1 MILPKKGNDYLT
13 VETSEILNEIGI
25 EEINES
31 LLSLPG
37 ADRLSGEDWKE
48 ISELIALGCDGFL
61 ARDLQEFYDI
71 QTEKSY
77 GDGRAY
83 LDLVAR
89 CRGTIEPFKAIK
101 DELVVVDW
109 KTTNSPV
116 DNENWRTRCIR
127 SYQWREY
134 KFREPSAKLFIFR
147 GLSRSVDWRKKGE
160 ETEPAKRV
168 REVVLHLPD
177 SLIEDVSYRINLIDS
192 MRASLADKEVWTKNT
207 QSCDDYGY
215 TCPYLRDCESNSMPR
230 KLIELREMSFSQRET
245 CLQCP
250 ERYRRNEIAKREG
263 ELNAE
268 DSTNIGKVVHA
279 GLQRIWD
286 AAFQKFHGS
295 IQGN

>member
-1 MILPKKGNDYLT
+1 
-13 VETSEILNEIGI
+13 
-25 EEINES
+25 
-31 LLSLPG
+31 
-37 ADRLSGEDWKE
+37 
-48 ISELIALGCDGFL
+48 
-61 ARDLQEFYDI
+61 
-71 QTEKSY
+71 
-77 GDGRAY
+77 
-83 LDLVAR
+83 
-89 CRGTIEPFKAIK
+89 
-101 DELVVVDW
+101 
-109 KTTNSPV
+109 
-116 DNENWRTRCIR
+116 
-127 SYQWREY
+127 
-134 KFREPSAKLFIFR
+134 
-147 GLSRSVDWRKKGE
+147 VDWRKKGE

-177 SLIEDVSYRINLIDS
+177 SLIQDVSYRINLIDS

-245 CLQCP
+245 FLQCP

-286 AAFQKFHGS
+286 AAFQKFHHT
-295 IQGN
+295 